1 MSSVDCIRRKR
12 ESEDV
17 FLHTTELRA
26 DFLFEK
32 ASAITSFEFVIENRE
47 KL

>member
-1 MSSVDCIRRKR
+1 MVQEEKESVKIF
-12 ESEDV
+12 

-32 ASAITSFEFVIENRE
+32 ASAITSLEFVIENRE